1 MSRVQGDHLEG
12 DKRRANEIIHWAA
25 LFCVR
30 NIAGKAFEAGSWD
43 NEIGLDVLRRFL

>member
-12 DKRRANEIIHWAA
+12 DKRCANEIIHWTA

-30 NIAGKAFEAGSWD
+30 NIAGKAFEAESRD
-43 NEIGLDVLRRFL
+43 NEIDLEVLRRFL